1 MLAHHV
7 FPISEVAGR
16 ARQSSS
22 EDRAAGGNAA
32 PRSTIDPSDRIV
44 RVSERQSFADGVC
57 YCEAF
62 CCMHVC
68 VNVSSPAG
76 RRVPV
81 AVRRPRD
88 VSASLSASSLVG
100 RTWAPARTHRARRAP
115 RRRSRRDERETER
128 NLQATR
134 RRSRRGERTLT
145 LTIAISHYPNHYDDT
160 IWQIWRRGRLTVSTP
175 GRWAHC
181 APGPG

>member
-44 RVSERQSFADGVC
+44 RVSERQSSADGVC
-57 YCEAF
+57 YCEAC

-68 VNVSSPAG
+68 VNVGPL
-76 RRVPV
+76 P
-81 AVRRPRD
+81 AVRRD
-88 VSASLSASSLVG
+88 VVDDDVVRSG
-100 RTWAPARTHRARRAP
+100 RVAHGIAA
-115 RRRSRRDERETER
+115 RRRSEYAKPNFSYITLIPRSQMSVSVWSTER
-128 NLQATR
+128 DREDSGVPAPA
-134 RRSRRGERTLT
+134 ERLR
-145 LTIAISHYPNHYDDT
+145 PF
-160 IWQIWRRGRLTVSTP
+160 QKPSTP
-175 GRWAHC
+175 RNHKPAF
-181 APGPG
+181 

>member
-1 MLAHHV
+1 MMLAHHV
-7 FPISEVAGR
+7 FPISEVAGC

-44 RVSERQSFADGVC
+44 RVSERQSSADGVC

-68 VNVSSPAG
+68 VNVSSPG
-76 RRVPV
+76 DVCLWLCGDRVGLGVCRRV
-81 AVRRPRD
+81 
-88 VSASLSASSLVG
+88 VG
-100 RTWAPARTHRARRAP
+100 RAWAPARIAPGARPAGAHGGTNAKPNVISKRP
-115 RRRSRRDERETER
+115 ER
-128 NLQATR
+128 
-134 RRSRRGERTLT
+134 ERTLT
-145 LTIAISHYPNHYDDT
+145 LTIAISDLGFAIT
-160 IWQIWRRGRLTVSTP
+160 GSGTEIWRRGRLTVTP